1 MSNHSVLQ
9 AAVSD
14 NPRDSTE
21 PHKGAF
27 VLSRLNSS
35 LCGRQGWEGGRQG
48 GRNEADTKSLRSDDS
63 SLLSH
68 PSPPLPHLPRRCA
81 LGTFQVFFLS
91 PRT

>member
-21 PHKGAF
+21 LHKGAF

-35 LCGRQGWEGGRQG
+35 LYGRQRWEGGRQG
-48 GRNEADTKSLRSDDS
+48 GRNETDTKSLRSDDS

-68 PSPPLPHLPRRCA
+68 LSPPPPA
-81 LGTFQVFFLS
+81 LAMCT
-91 PRT
+91 